1 MESEVEKQLQK
12 ELSKLQACFSEF
24 SALQETVASNLP
36 LKKIGGN
43 GLAFSGS
50 VMKIQS
56 ELQRL
61 AKELQKVMK
70 QLETRIKN
78 LAPEMSE
85 ITDDKKEAL

>member
-24 SALQETVASNLP
+24 SALQATVAGNLP
-36 LKKIGGN
+36 LKKPGGD
-43 GLAFSGS
+43 GPVFSGR
-50 VMKIQS
+50 VMKIEG

-78 LAPEMSE
+78 TAPDMTG
-85 ITDDKKEAL
+85 ITDDKKEVL